1 MNNKFYLGLAV
12 VVALAVVSY
21 FLIYPEFSDF
31 FPGQQKKDSADRNAL
46 QTQTV
51 EEGEGEGAVA
61 GNVVTVHYTGTLSDG
76 TKFDS
81 SLDRGEPFTF
91 TLGAGQ
97 VIAGWEQG
105 IVGMKV
111 GEKRRLVVPSELGYG
126 AQAIGPIPANSTLI
140 FEVEMLSIQ
149 K

>member
-1 MNNKFYLGLAV
+1 MNNKFYLGLAI
-12 VVALAVVSY
+12 VVALGVVGY
-21 FLIYPEFSDF
+21 FLIYPQFSGF
-31 FPGQQKKDSADRNAL
+31 FPGQETKDSMDKNEL
-46 QTQTV
+46 QTETV
-51 EEGEGEGAVA
+51 MEGEGEGAAA
-61 GNVVTVHYTGTLSDG
+61 GNVVTVHYIGTLSDG